1 MAENGAFG
9 KRVFFLY
16 PPPVLNDVVEELARQ
31 EFEVYLARDPK
42 KVKRALKEFPESI
55 LFINLDEGLSEPEW
69 AAYVQELRADP
80 ATASVGVGIVCMNE
94 DKALQAKYLMEL
106 QVPCGFVVLKIGA
119 AKTAEI
125 LAKTLEAN
133 EARGRRRFVRALC
146 APGAALCVVE
156 QDGETLRGELSD
168 LSSAGM
174 ALRFEG
180 GKSLR
185 PGTMLRSLQLSVKGA
200 RVLADGFVAARHEG
214 EDSSAHVVM
223 FDPKSLD
230 DSRRDKLR
238 SLVCKI
244 NQGAMDRLFETF

>member
-1 MAENGAFG
+1 MAESGAFG

-31 EFEVYLARDPK
+31 EFQVYLARDPK
-42 KVKRALKEFPESI
+42 KAKKALKEFPESI
-55 LFINLDEGLSEPEW
+55 LFINLDEGLSESEW

-80 ATASVGVGIVCMNE
+80 ATSAVGVGVVCMNE
-94 DKALQAKYLMEL
+94 DKELQAKYLMEL

-146 APGAALCVVE
+146 SPGAAQCVVE

-185 PGTMLRSLQLSVKGA
+185 PGTILRSLQLSVKGA
-200 RVLADGFVAARHEG
+200 RVLVDGFVAARREG
-214 EDSSAHVVM
+214 EDSAAHVVM

-230 DSRRDKLR
+230 DARRDKLR

-244 NQGAMDRLFETF
+244 NQNAMDKLFETF

>member
-1 MAENGAFG
+1 MPENGAFG

-16 PPPVLNDVVEELARQ
+16 PPPVLTDVVEELARQ

-42 KVKRALKEFPESI
+42 KIKRALREFPESI
-55 LFINLDEGLSEPEW
+55 LFINLDEGLTEPEW

-80 ATASVGVGIVCMNE
+80 ATASVGLGVVCMNE
-94 DKALQAKYLMEL
+94 DLALQAKYLMEL

-125 LAKTLEAN
+125 LAKTLDAN

-146 APGAALCVVE
+146 APGSALCVVE

-200 RVLADGFVAARHEG
+200 RVLADGFVAARREG
-214 EDSSAHVVM
+214 EDSAAHVVM

-230 DSRRDKLR
+230 DARRDKLR

-244 NQGAMDRLFETF
+244 NQNSMDKLFETF